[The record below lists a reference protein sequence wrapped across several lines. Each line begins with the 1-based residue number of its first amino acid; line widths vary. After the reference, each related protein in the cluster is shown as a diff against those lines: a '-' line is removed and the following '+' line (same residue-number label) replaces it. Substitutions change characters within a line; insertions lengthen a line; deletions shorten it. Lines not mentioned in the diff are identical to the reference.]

1 MENTLVLFVNG
12 RKVTEPRPDPRA
24 SLLQYLRRILRLT
37 GSKEGCGEG
46 RCGSC
51 TVMVS
56 RYDRREKT
64 IRHMAVNACL
74 LPLCSL
80 HNMAVTTV
88 EGVGDT
94 RRGLHKIQECLAQAH
109 GIQCGFCTSGMV
121 MSMYTLLRNISQP
134 SQEDIQL
141 AMEGNLCRCTGYR
154 SIIDGFTKAASDI
167 CCQRDEV
174 TCACRSL
181 GAEECQEA
189 PDDQQPP
196 WRREPTQDV
205 IFPPELMLTEDTEE
219 SLTFEHKGT
228 TWIRPPNLKGLLQ
241 FLAENSQARL
251 IAGGT
256 TIFLDMKLNHQLPQT
271 LLSTSHI
278 PELTRLTV
286 EDDHLVVGAG
296 VTLEELRTRL
306 PGLVSHLPGWKN
318 RSVRVLEDAL
328 RWVAAG
334 QVRNVAS
341 IGGNLLNPAT
351 VSDLQPV
358 FLTMDAML
366 HVYHAKSGERT
377 IPYRDAVVTL
387 PPEKCLAPGDVLVNI
402 SFPFTKQDDHVM
414 FFKQSERQGYDTAVI
429 NTVPQITFK
438 SGSDIIEEL
447 HFTFGGKCFQPIVK
461 TPDSV
466 QQVVGKSWSLSLVPT
481 VLTSLGKLLDNIT
494 TVTDDA
500 RHIVMAH
507 AFKFMFAVE
516 ETLCGKTGPN
526 GPSVLSTVDYE
537 STRVFDTV
545 SSDQPPED
553 AIRRPIP
560 HSSALQ
566 MTCGEAVYLDD
577 MPRSE
582 DELYA
587 GLVLSTR
594 PHARIVKVDTT
605 EALALPGVTGYVD
618 HEDVPGTNLWG
629 CGLGEEEVFA
639 ESEVRCCGQIIG
651 LVVAA
656 DRRVALEA
664 ARCVKVQ
671 YEDLPAVLTLED
683 AMREKAFFTEEAAK
697 PHIVF
702 GDVEAGFAASDDVI
716 EDHVDIDAREHFYME
731 NQGVLVKPRP
741 EHNEVDLYCTSQNPS
756 SAQGNVARV
765 LGVPL
770 NRVVCH
776 VKRIGGG
783 FGGRETRND
792 FLSQPVA
799 VAAYKYRRPV
809 RCVLDRRTD
818 MAISGKGPRFHA
830 KYKVGYTKDGRI
842 KSVEMDVYL
851 DSGHAADIAYV
862 VLQLC
867 VLNFESTYRYPNCR
881 ITGYLCK
888 TNTPPN
894 TAFRG
899 FGLPDSF
906 LVSEMI
912 MTEVARRLNMAD
924 TQVREMNML
933 REGDVTVSGI
943 LLDNYCTLSRC
954 WRQCLE
960 DSQYE
965 VRKTKVEEFNRHNK
979 WKKRGIAIVPYR
991 FGVGF
996 GARFMSKAGAL
1007 VHVYVDGSVLLA
1019 HGGTEMGQGL
1029 YIKMIQVASHVL
1041 GVPAS
1046 NIHTTETSTN
1056 TIPNT
1061 PATAASISSD
1071 QNGKAVKAACEEIMR
1086 RLEPIKKNNPDKTW
1100 KDWVEEAYMTNVN
1113 LSAFGYYGSSELN
1126 SIDIETLKGKSMDYL
1141 TYGAGCSEV
1150 EVDCLTGECQIL
1162 QTDMVID
1169 VGRSLNPGIDLGQI
1183 EGAFQMG
1190 CGHMLLEKAVV
1201 SEDGWMVKGGPG
1213 EYKISTVRNI
1223 PRKLNVSLLKDS
1235 ANPHGIY
1242 SSKGIGEPPICIA
1255 MSVYFALRA
1264 AILACLVSNGCSGH
1278 FDLQFP
1284 ATAERIREAC
1294 RACIYTLRDERP

>member
-1 MENTLVLFVNG
+1 MESTLVLFVNG
-12 RKVTEPRPDPRA
+12 RKVTETRPDPRA
-24 SLLQYLRRILRLT
+24 NLLQYLRRTLRLT

-94 RRGLHKIQECLAQAH
+94 RRGLHKIQESLAQAH

-121 MSMYTLLRNISQP
+121 MSMYTLLRNILRP

-154 SIIDGFTKAASDI
+154 SIIDGFTRAASAK
-167 CCQRDEV
+167 CCQGDEV

-181 GAEECQEA
+181 DTEECQEA
-189 PDDQQPP
+189 PDNQQPP
-196 WRREPTQDV
+196 WPRESTQDV
-205 IFPPELMLTEDTEE
+205 IFPPELMLAEDNEH
-219 SLTFEHKGT
+219 SFTFEHEGT
-228 TWIRPPNLKGLLQ
+228 TWIRPPNLQALLQ
-241 FLAENSQARL
+241 CLAINPKARV

-256 TIFLDMKLNHQLPQT
+256 TIFLDMKLKHQLPQT

-306 PGLVSHLPGWKN
+306 PGLVSHLPGW
-318 RSVRVLEDAL
+318 RSRSLRVLEDAL

-334 QVRNVAS
+334 QVRSVAS

-358 FLTMDAML
+358 FLAMDAML
-366 HVYHAKSGERT
+366 HVCNAKSGERT
-377 IPYRDAVVTL
+377 IPYGHAVVIS
-387 PPEKCLAPGDVLVNI
+387 PPEKYLAPGDVLINI
-402 SFPFTKQDDHVM
+402 SFPFTKRADHVM
-414 FFKQSERQGYDTAVI
+414 FLKQPERKGSDTAVV
-429 NTVPQITFK
+429 NTVPKITFK
-438 SGSDIIEEL
+438 PGSDIIEEL
-447 HFTFGGKCFQPIVK
+447 QFTFGGKCFQPIVK
-461 TPDSV
+461 TPNCM
-466 QQVVGKSWSLSLVPT
+466 QQIAGKSWSLSLVPT

-500 RHIVMAH
+500 LHVVMAH

-516 ETLCGKTGPN
+516 ETLSGKTAPN
-526 GPSVLSTVDYE
+526 GPSALSTVDYE

-545 SSDQPPED
+545 GPDQPPED

-582 DELYA
+582 EYRKCERKSPRA
-587 GLVLSTR
+587 KEKAPKR
-594 PHARIVKVDTT
+594 PHARVVKVDTA

-618 HEDVPGTNLWG
+618 YEDVPGTNLWG

-639 ESEVRCCGQIIG
+639 ESE
-651 LVVAA
+651 
-656 DRRVALEA
+656 
-664 ARCVKVQ
+664 
-671 YEDLPAVLTLED
+671 D
-683 AMREKAFFTEEAAK
+683 AIREKAFYTEEAAK
-697 PHIVF
+697 PTIVF
-702 GDVEAGFAASDDVI
+702 GDAEAGFAASDDVI
-716 EDHVDIDAREHFYME
+716 EGHVDIAAREHFYME
-731 NQGVLVKPRP
+731 SQSVLVKPRP
-741 EHNEVDLYCTSQNPS
+741 EHNEVDIYCTSQDPTGT
-756 SAQGNVARV
+756 QGNIARV

-783 FGGRETRND
+783 FGGKGTRND
-792 FLSQPVA
+792 ALSQPIA

-818 MAISGKGPRFHA
+818 MTISGKAPGFHA
-830 KYKVGYTKDGRI
+830 DYKVGYTKDGRI
-842 KSVEMDVYL
+842 QSVVMDVYVNA
-851 DSGHAADIAYV
+851 GHAADITYT
-862 VLQLC
+862 VLQIC
-867 VLNFESTYRYPNCR
+867 VLNFESAYRCPNCR

-888 TNTPPN
+888 TDTPPN

-899 FGLPDSF
+899 FGQPDIN
-906 LVSEMI
+906 LVSEMMI
-912 MTEVARRLNMAD
+912 TEVARRLNIAD
-924 TQVREMNML
+924 TQVREINL
-933 REGDVTVSGI
+933 FREGDVTVTGM
-943 LLDNYCTLSRC
+943 LLDNCTLSRC

-960 DSQYE
+960 ESQYE
-965 VRKTKVEEFNRHNK
+965 VRKTKVKEFNRNNE
-979 WKKRGIAIVPYR
+979 WKKRGITIVPYR

-996 GARFMSKAGAL
+996 ETRLLAKAGAL

-1041 GVPAS
+1041 GVPARD
-1046 NIHTTETSTN
+1046 IHTTETSTN
-1056 TIPNT
+1056 TVPNT
-1061 PATAASISSD
+1061 PPTAASTSSD
-1071 QNGKAVKAACEEIMR
+1071 QNGKAVKAACEEIMH

-1100 KDWVEEAYMTNVN
+1100 KDWVIEAYMTNVN
-1113 LSAFGYYGSSELN
+1113 LSAAGYYGSSELN
-1126 SIDIETLKGKSMDYL
+1126 SFDIKTLKGKSADYF
-1141 TYGAGCSEV
+1141 TYGAGCSEI

-1162 QTDMVID
+1162 QTDMVVD

-1190 CGHMLLEKAVV
+1190 CGHMLLESAVV
-1201 SEDGWMVKGGPG
+1201 SEDGWMVKEGPG
-1213 EYKISTVRNI
+1213 EYKIPTVRNI

-1235 ANPHGIY
+1235 ANPHGIF

-1264 AILACLVSNGCSGH
+1264 AILDCRLSNGCSGH
-1278 FDLQFP
+1278 FDLHVP
-1284 ATAERIREAC
+1284 ATAERIREVC
-1294 RACIYTLRDERP
+1294 RSCIYTLRDPKP